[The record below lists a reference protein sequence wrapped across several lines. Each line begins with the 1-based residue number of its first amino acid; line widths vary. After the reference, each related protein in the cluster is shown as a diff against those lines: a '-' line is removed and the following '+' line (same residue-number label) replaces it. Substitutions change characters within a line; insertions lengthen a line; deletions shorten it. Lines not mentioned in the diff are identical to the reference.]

1 MFKFIYEIHLVGGPP
16 FMFPLALLFLTILGL
31 IGFASVRAIQKKKND
46 IASLELI
53 RQLGG
58 LALAWG
64 VFSTVIGLFFAFG
77 ALEETKDIIPFQ
89 VIMGGLKVALITALY
104 GLIIFLISLAA
115 FIGLRMISKST

>member
-1 MFKFIYEIHLVGGPP
+1 
-16 FMFPLALLFLTILGL
+16 MFPLTLLFLTNLVL
-31 IGFASVRAIQKKKND
+31 IGLVLFSTIQKKKVNPNL
-46 IASLELI
+46 LETI

-77 ALEETKDIIPFQ
+77 SLEELKNTVPFE

-104 GLIIFLISLAA
+104 GLLIFIVSLIA
-115 FIGLRMISKST
+115 FIGLRVLNKNTA